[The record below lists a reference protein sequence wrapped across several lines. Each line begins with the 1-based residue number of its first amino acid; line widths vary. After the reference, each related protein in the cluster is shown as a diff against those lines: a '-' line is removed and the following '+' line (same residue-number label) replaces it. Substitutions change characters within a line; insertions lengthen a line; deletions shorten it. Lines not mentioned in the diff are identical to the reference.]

1 MAVVVQS
8 LVPADASAV
17 AFTRHP
23 VTGREDQLVL
33 TAVRGLGDAMV
44 AGTVTPD
51 TYVIDKTSGA
61 VLAFEPGEGPAT
73 PALSARALDELV
85 RLCLAVEERFGQAV
99 DIEAAMAGET
109 WYLLQARPIT
119 TGAAA

>member
-1 MAVVVQS
+1 
-8 LVPADASAV
+8 
-17 AFTRHP
+17 
-23 VTGREDQLVL
+23 
-33 TAVRGLGDAMV
+33 MV

-51 TYVIDKTSGA
+51 TYVIEKASRA
-61 VLAFEPGEGPAT
+61 VLTFEPGEGPGT
-73 PALSARALDELV
+73 PALTTPALDELV